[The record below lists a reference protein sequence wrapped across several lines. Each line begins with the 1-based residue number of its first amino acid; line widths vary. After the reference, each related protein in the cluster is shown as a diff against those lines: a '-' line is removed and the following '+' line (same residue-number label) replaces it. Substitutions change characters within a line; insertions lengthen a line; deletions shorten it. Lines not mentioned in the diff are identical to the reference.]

1 MDSMV
6 CLGIN
11 PWPLSNRIK
20 NDKREA
26 DLSIEFTADNL

>member
-11 PWPLSNRIK
+11 PWPLNSIK

-26 DLSIEFTADNL
+26 DLSIEFTADEL